1 MLLSHW
7 TAGEKAGDGT
17 RFWHR
22 LIWPRIPS
30 IPCWPQA
37 SDSPA
42 GIRAVP
48 PHPVQNHHFSLKN
61 ILKPHRCLCLLYKNC
76 LPYHHFK
83 GPQETGPPRKSQST
97 HRIRGR
103 AAGSRLPTRPPKPS
117 NALQLPASPSSG
129 WLHLVLT
136 PPGQALNPLCATF
149 QE

>member
-30 IPCWPQA
+30 IPCWPQV

-48 PHPVQNHHFSLKN
+48 PHPIQNHHFSLKN

-83 GPQETGPPRKSQST
+83 GPRRQDPHVNHSPHTESEGGLP
-97 HRIRGR
+97 
-103 AAGSRLPTRPPKPS
+103 AAGFSHVHLSPRMPCSFRLLPPADGS
-117 NALQLPASPSSG
+117 I
-129 WLHLVLT
+129 
-136 PPGQALNPLCATF
+136 
-149 QE
+149 